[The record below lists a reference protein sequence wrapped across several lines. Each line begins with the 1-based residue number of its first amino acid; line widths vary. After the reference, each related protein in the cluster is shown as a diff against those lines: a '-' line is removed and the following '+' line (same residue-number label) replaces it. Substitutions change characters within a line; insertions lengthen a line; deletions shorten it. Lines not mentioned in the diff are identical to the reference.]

1 MANVLP
7 FKGILYN
14 PEKIEDFSDVIAPPY
29 DVISPQEQ
37 EQFHRRH
44 PNNIIRLI
52 LGNIYETDTPENNRY
67 TRAANYFKTWTN
79 EKILVRD
86 EKPALYLNSVV
97 FPIEGVTVVR
107 YGLVALVGLEPFE
120 KGIVLPH
127 EKTFSKVKSERLELI
142 KACHAN
148 FSPIFSLYSDEEG
161 ILDSL
166 KEAAVHN
173 PPDMTMTD
181 SNGFEQK
188 LWRIA
193 DPKMHGHIAKAM
205 ADKTIFI
212 ADGHHR
218 YETAL
223 NYREW
228 VSENTEGFTE
238 NHPANFI
245 MMSLSSME
253 DPGLVVLPAHRIV
266 SRVGDRVLDAFAQ
279 KAEEYFD
286 METFDF
292 GPSDMDRV
300 ADLFVSALHSDNVRN
315 CLGVYIKKQDR
326 FLLLKLKAGVMERM
340 FGDEIPESLRKLD
353 VTVLT
358 RLVFM
363 EILGF
368 DQERLDN
375 EKLIAYSSIA
385 KNAVRMVKDGDYDAV
400 FILNPT
406 KIEQVRQVAQEG
418 LIMPRKSTYFF
429 PKVISGH
436 VLNTLLP

>member
-1 MANVLP
+1 MATVLP

-29 DVISPQEQ
+29 DVISPKEQ

-44 PNNIIRLI
+44 PNNVIRLI
-52 LGNIYETDTPENNRY
+52 LGNIYATDTPEDNRY
-67 TRAANYFKTWTN
+67 TRAANYFKQWMN
-79 EKILVRD
+79 DKILVRD
-86 EKPALYLNSVV
+86 EKPAFYLNSVA
-97 FPIEGVTVVR
+97 FPIGGKTVVR
-107 YGLVALVGLEPFE
+107 YGLVALVRLEPFE
-120 KGIVLPH
+120 RGIVLPH
-127 EKTFSKVKSERLELI
+127 EKTFSKVKSERLELR

-148 FSPIFSLYSDEEG
+148 FSPVFSLYSDEEG

-166 KEAAVHN
+166 KEAAVYN
-173 PPDMTMTD
+173 PPDMAMTD

-188 LWRIA
+188 LWRITDEA
-193 DPKMHGHIAKAM
+193 MHDRIAGAM
-205 ADKTIFI
+205 AAKTIYI

-223 NYREW
+223 NYRDW
-228 VSENTEGFTE
+228 VAKNTDGFAE

-245 MMSLSSME
+245 MMYLSSME
-253 DPGLVVLPAHRIV
+253 DPGLVVLPAHRIL
-266 SRVGDRVLDAFAQ
+266 SQVGDSVLGSFNR

-300 ADLFVSALHSDNVRN
+300 ADRFVSALRSDNAPTSI
-315 CLGVYIKKQDR
+315 GVFIKKQDG
-326 FLLLKLKAGVMERM
+326 FYLLKLKPGVMERL
-340 FGDEIPESLRKLD
+340 FADEIPESLRNLD

-363 EILGF
+363 EILEF

-385 KNAVRMVKDGDYDAV
+385 KNAIQIVKEGDYDVV